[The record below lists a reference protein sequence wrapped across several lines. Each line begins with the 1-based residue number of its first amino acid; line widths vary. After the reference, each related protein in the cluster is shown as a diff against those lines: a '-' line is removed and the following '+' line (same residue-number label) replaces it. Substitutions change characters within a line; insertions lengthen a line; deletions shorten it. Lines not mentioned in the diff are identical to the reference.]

1 MIFPRDAEAFARAAE
16 RYWPGR
22 AEEVA
27 DLLDRGDRT
36 PIEVGPLPPR
46 FRWVDMPAWT
56 APGTVDGRILVPDH
70 LAADGVWTSIDWVSV
85 GLWYL
90 DCLAERVHESNAGPI
105 HSYSIRLRGWD
116 ERQWQRAWVN
126 RIAIAIRAMLARDA
140 QREPDAWF
148 GPLPRP
154 EFDLSHD
161 LDALT
166 KHLSLRLKQTAFSGF
181 NGVRGLLRGR
191 PDRFVKGGGRALRFF
206 LGGGDYD
213 LLDEVLDSESAA
225 GVTSVFH
232 VFPGR
237 PRKRLFD
244 PKYEP
249 GSPGVA
255 ARLRMIAARGC
266 EIGLHPGFDDFEDQD
281 SLARGAE
288 KLAGILGRKPVRI
301 RQHWLRF
308 TFAGTWRAQEAAGF
322 QVDSTLGF
330 NDRPA
335 LRAGA
340 ALRYAPLVG
349 DRRSESL
356 EEIPL
361 VLMDSH
367 LHDYLDLD
375 GGEIFAEADRWIDE
389 IISVGG
395 IASVNW
401 HQRVLHPDYGWG
413 ASWRHVLERVRVQN
427 R

>member
-1 MIFPRDAEAFARAAE
+1 MFRRDAEAFALAAE

-22 AEEVA
+22 VEEVA
-27 DLLDRGDRT
+27 NLLDRRDAT

-46 FRWVDMPAWT
+46 FRWVEMPAWT
-56 APGTVDGRILVPDH
+56 APTTVDGRLLVPDH
-70 LAADGVWTSIDWVSV
+70 LAADGVWSSIDWVSV

-90 DCLAERVHESNAGPI
+90 DCLAEREYESVAGPI

-116 ERQWQRAWVN
+116 ERHWQRAWVN

-140 QREPDAWF
+140 QREPDDWF

-166 KHLSLRLKQTAFSGF
+166 KHLSLRLKQTAFATF

-191 PDRFVKGGGRALRFF
+191 PDRFLNGGGRALRFL

-213 LLDEVLDSESAA
+213 LLEEVLESESAV

-232 VFPGR
+232 VFPGP
-237 PRKRLFD
+237 PRKKLFD
-244 PKYEP
+244 PRYEP
-249 GSPGVA
+249 GDPRVA
-255 ARLRMIAARGC
+255 ARLRMIAESGC
-266 EIGLHPGFDDFEDQD
+266 DIGLHPGFNDFDTEEP
-281 SLARGAE
+281 LARGAE
-288 KLAGILGRKPVRI
+288 TLAGILGRTPKRI

-308 TFAGTWRAQEAAGF
+308 TFAETWRAQDAARF
-322 QVDSTLGF
+322 RVDSTLGF

-335 LRAGA
+335 FRAGA
-340 ALRYAPLVG
+340 ALRFAPLLG
-349 DRRSESL
+349 DRRSEGL

-367 LHDYLDLD
+367 LHDYLDLEES
-375 GGEIFAEADRWIDE
+375 GVLAEADRWVDE
-389 IISVGG
+389 IITVGG
-395 IASVNW
+395 VASVNW

-413 ASWRHVLERVRVQN
+413 VSWRHVLERVRAQIQ
-427 R
+427 